1 MMTEKQKKQVVG
13 ALEQYMQEHGLSQ
26 NEVAKRTGVNVA
38 YIVAMRKGEYSVTAK
53 GKEVEIADKHFE
65 KIAEFIGLEVKQTF
79 WKVQPT
85 EQLVE
90 IIGILEDA
98 REYGYT
104 NTIVGDTG
112 CGKTHAIELF
122 RQKFP
127 ADTFVVTV
135 SQLDKIGDILD
146 KILDAM
152 KLPEAKGNAKKMKTI
167 IGKLI
172 DLKRDGRKP
181 TLILDECEYMKQPAL
196 CAIKEF
202 YDGLHRACA
211 IVMVGHHQLINN
223 IERLRRKSKD
233 GIPQLYRRIKF
244 GIRTLAPIDR
254 SYTLFLEGIEDK
266 ALRKFLQRE
275 CDNYG
280 ELHDV
285 LVPAQR
291 EAERTGEPLTE
302 DLVKKIFNIR

>member
-1 MMTEKQKKQVVG
+1 MNKATKKQVVD

-38 YIVAMRKGEYSVTAK
+38 YIVAMRKGEYFLVTK
-53 GKEVEIADKHFE
+53 GKEVAIADKYFE
-65 KIAEFIGLEVKQTF
+65 QIAEFIGLQVKQTF

-90 IIGILEDA
+90 LIGILEDA
-98 REYGYT
+98 REFGYT

-112 CGKTHAIELF
+112 CGKTHAIEIF

-127 ADTFVVTV
+127 VDTFVVTV

-146 KILDAM
+146 KIIDTM
-152 KLPEAKGNAKKMKTI
+152 KLPEMKGNARKMKTI
-167 IGKLI
+167 ISKFI
-172 DLKRDGRKP
+172 ELKRDGKKP

-202 YDGLHRACA
+202 YDGLHKSCA
-211 IVMVGHHQLINN
+211 IAMVGHHQLINN
-223 IERLRRKSKD
+223 VERLKRKSKD

-254 SYTLFLEGIEDK
+254 SYTLFIDNIEDK

-275 CDNYG
+275 CENYG

>member
-1 MMTEKQKKQVVG
+1 MLEAIDKMLIDKKAIRASKG
-13 ALEQYMQEHGLSQ
+13 TSLKINWKELS
-26 NEVAKRTGVNVA
+26 EG
-38 YIVAMRKGEYSVTAK
+38 VAMRKGEYSVAAK

-65 KIAEFIGLEVKQTF
+65 KIADFIGLEVKQTF
-79 WKVQPT
+79 CGVQPT

-90 IIGILEDA
+90 IISILEDA

-104 NTIVGDTG
+104 STIVGDTG

-127 ADTFVVTV
+127 VDTFVVTV

-167 IGKLI
+167 ISKLI

-275 CDNYG
+275 CYNYG